1 MYQQNENRDEAIA
14 RFLPMVKRMANRLA
28 MGLPSHID
36 RDDLVGSGILGLLD
50 ALDKY
55 NPAKGPQKNYVA
67 LRIQGA
73 MLDNLRK
80 MSWLPRSLI
89 AKAKRIETAYAFLRG
104 KLKREPSE
112 DELAGYLEVE
122 KKEINDILANISR
135 KSLLSLEEFL
145 FNGEEGAKKVEDFVA
160 ATAEEAFPAE
170 IIIKR
175 EEKEALI
182 RSIANLTE
190 REQLILHL
198 YYREGL
204 TLKEIGQVLEVTESR
219 VSQLHGRIML
229 KLRQQLREEW

>member
-1 MYQQNENRDEAIA
+1 MYQQNENRDAAIA
-14 RFLPMVKRMANRLA
+14 RFLPLVKRMAARLA
-28 MGLPSHID
+28 LGLPSHVD

-50 ALDKY
+50 ALEKY

-67 LRIQGA
+67 LRVQGA

-89 AKAKRIETAYAFLRG
+89 AKAKKIETANAFLQG
-104 KLKREPSE
+104 KLKREPTI

-122 KKEINDILANISR
+122 KKEVNDILANLSR

-145 FNGEEGAKKVEDFVA
+145 FDGEEGGKRVEDVVS
-160 ATAEEAFPAE
+160 ATEEEAFPAE
-170 IIIKR
+170 TLIKK
-175 EEKEALI
+175 EEKEMLI
-182 RSIANLTE
+182 RSIDNLTE

-219 VSQLHGRIML
+219 VSQLHGRVML
-229 KLRQQLREEW
+229 KLRQQLKEEW